1 MATWKVTQLER
12 NASDGVATKATWRI
26 EIVQGSVNEFTVGEA
41 VLGPKSRPFI
51 AFDSLTEADVVGWLK
66 TMPELLA
73 VEADVTNRAIAAQVP
88 TTVLGLPAAFSSVSS
103 VTADPDPDP
112 ETPVVETP

>member
-12 NASDGVATKATWRI
+12 NASDGVATKVTWRI

-41 VLGPKSRPFI
+41 VLGPKGSPFI

-66 TMPELLA
+66 AMPELLA

-88 TTVLGLPAAFSSVSS
+88 TTVLGLPAAFSSV
-103 VTADPDPDP
+103 TAEPDPDP